1 MPNAFSR
8 SGDLRM
14 RALQWWSGR
23 TQQHKL
29 LMLGGVAAAL
39 TLAFGAW
46 EMSQRTDYAVV
57 YSGLS
62 PRIGGSVIAALQ
74 KENVPFRLKDRGNLI
89 EVPKADAA
97 RVRLQLAEQGLPARA
112 SSALWNQLQDEKLGT
127 SSFVEHTTY
136 MRALESGLARDILS
150 IHGVAAASVNLA
162 IPRHTPFL
170 ERMPVPKAAVTV
182 RLTPGVTLSHEQV
195 FGITHL
201 VASSV
206 PGLHANQV
214 TVVDQSGRAL
224 TAKATG
230 SASSTVLRLQRSVES
245 VYQKQIIEMLSPLVG
260 GARNLRVVVDAN
272 IDLSHHQESSI
283 TYGMGHVVTA
293 AVLSSADKGGMSS
306 NAFGIPGALSNQP
319 PSAPQAPITAGT
331 TSGAPALTLA
341 EIKAMMPRSN
351 KEQRHFRYVLDKT
364 VGFRKGAPWR
374 LRTLSVSVLV
384 NGRETAINTSPPNP
398 IASTVSAGKKKVVS
412 GKAAAGKTASS
423 AGVSVVPEFAPQTM
437 TALRQMVADA
447 IHASAPQG
455 TIGITAMPFRTVAP
469 PPHRAWWQRISP
481 WAVWRQVEWFL
492 LGLMALLLLRKP
504 IMGLAAARRNA
515 ARAAEAVAQA
525 SGPSGVD
532 RVAGAP
538 EPGLQVMAAGMSDG
552 GTMLNLAGV
561 SEGHLED
568 NMNIIKNLIRSD
580 TTRAVEV
587 IREWIGN
594 PGEGEGS
601 G

>member
-1 MPNAFSR
+1 MPNLSQWRTQAAS
-8 SGDLRM
+8 
-14 RALQWWSGR
+14 WWSAR
-23 TQQHKL
+23 SQREKL
-29 LMLGGVAAAL
+29 LAMGVGAAIL
-39 TLAFGAW
+39 PLAFGAW

-62 PRIGGSVIAALQ
+62 PRVGGSIIAALQ
-74 KENVPFRLKDRGNLI
+74 KDNVPFVLKDNGNLI

-97 RVRLQLAEQGLPARA
+97 RVRLQLAEQGLPAQA
-112 SSALWNQLQDEKLGT
+112 SSTLWNQLQNEKLGT

-136 MRALESGLARDILS
+136 LRALESNLSRDIMS
-150 IHGVAAASVNLA
+150 IHGVAGATVNLA

-182 RLTPGVTLSHEQV
+182 QIVPGVTLTQEQV

-206 PGLHANQV
+206 PGLHAADV
-214 TVVDQSGRAL
+214 TVVDQTGQAL
-224 TAKATG
+224 TAKASG
-230 SASSTVLRLQRSVES
+230 SASSSILHLQQSVETA
-245 VYQKQIIEMLSPLVG
+245 YRKQIIQMLSPLVG
-260 GARNLRVVVDAN
+260 GAKNLRVVVDAN

-319 PSAPQAPITAGT
+319 PGTPQAPITAST
-331 TSGAPALTLA
+331 ASTPTLTLA
-341 EIKAMMPRSN
+341 EIKAMMPASN
-351 KEQRHFRYVLDKT
+351 KNQQHFRYVLDKT
-364 VGFRKGAPWR
+364 VGFRKDAPWR
-374 LRTLSVSVLV
+374 LRALSVSVLV
-384 NGRETAINTSPPNP
+384 NGRETTVAARVKQVKMPVAPVSSALSAKKTS
-398 IASTVSAGKKKVVS
+398 T
-412 GKAAAGKTASS
+412 GKAPAVPIPRGLTFTPKTMAALQNM
-423 AGVSVVPEFAPQTM
+423 VSN
-437 TALRQMVADA
+437 A

-455 TIGITAMPFRTVAP
+455 AVNVTAMPFEQTPRPVP
-469 PPHRAWWQRISP
+469 RAWWQRLSP
-481 WAVWRQVEWFL
+481 WAVWNQVEWFL
-492 LGLMALLLLRKP
+492 LGLIALFLLRKP
-504 IMGLAAARRNA
+504 IKGLATARKDA
-515 ARAAEAVAQA
+515 ARAAEAAAQA
-525 SGPSGVD
+525 DGPDGAASGMD
-532 RVAGAP
+532 DLANAP
-538 EPGLQVMAAGMSDG
+538 ESKLHTVAHGMSDG
-552 GTMLNLAGV
+552 GAMLDLAGV

-594 PGEGEGS
+594 LGEGEGN